1 MQQSLKHILYE
12 NFLIPITRKQML
24 AFSKHVIEYEL
35 RGTHVN
41 ALNTALLATHKMYFL
56 PKDGDALFNIM
67 DVDKVR
73 FRTLAHQA
81 SSVDTSHHITSD
93 PYNIFTTWM
102 LHRIRLSDLSNR
114 DKETFQL
121 NLLKMLHYKSFTSLV
136 NRRLPYG
143 ATEDVMRYTIDKL
156 SGKFYIKQKATP
168 TWKLVI
174 EQRAYD
180 VLGRSSI
187 HNKVISSY
195 SPDAKILYILSDVHT
210 RMYKQVVRIIREYRK
225 NKDEGKGHATTSI
238 AMGEGDE
245 KQLQAVIGS
254 LDSTINKV
262 CSSTLNLNEFIDYE
276 YIDLLVTLTKNIKAD
291 ILNKVLVS
299 FSKMAVGQQ
308 RSGDQSKVMGDG
320 SSLVIYGYNKL
331 ITQILQKTYRHCML
345 DKSISMNSKVQIL
358 NKAKA
363 MYSSSRVT
371 DPDILVIKNSV
382 EAFIAANSPS
392 KRSAT
397 NASLKITFILYII
410 LLSFKSM

>member
-1 MQQSLKHILYE
+1 
-12 NFLIPITRKQML
+12 
-24 AFSKHVIEYEL
+24 
-35 RGTHVN
+35 
-41 ALNTALLATHKMYFL
+41 
-56 PKDGDALFNIM
+56 
-67 DVDKVR
+67 
-73 FRTLAHQA
+73 
-81 SSVDTSHHITSD
+81 
-93 PYNIFTTWM
+93 
-102 LHRIRLSDLSNR
+102 
-114 DKETFQL
+114 
-121 NLLKMLHYKSFTSLV
+121 
-136 NRRLPYG
+136 
-143 ATEDVMRYTIDKL
+143 
-156 SGKFYIKQKATP
+156 
-168 TWKLVI
+168 
-174 EQRAYD
+174 
-180 VLGRSSI
+180 
-187 HNKVISSY
+187 
-195 SPDAKILYILSDVHT
+195 
-210 RMYKQVVRIIREYRK
+210 
-225 NKDEGKGHATTSI
+225 
-238 AMGEGDE
+238 MGEGDE

-276 YIDLLVTLTKNIKAD
+276 YIDLLVTLTKNIKSD

-308 RSGDQSKVMGDG
+308 QSGDGTKVMGDG
-320 SSLVIYGYNKL
+320 SSLVIYGYSKL

-345 DKSISMNSKVQIL
+345 DKRISMNSKVQIL